1 MHLPSGAVRL
11 VAAFGLLLLVSLL
24 VLHGRGPLAGSPVS
38 RRRVDDPAALFLSL
52 STGANASIAAN
63 LRALTAG
70 PHLAGTPPAAGPA
83 DYVLARL
90 RAAGL
95 PTLTREYAPLLS
107 YPARASLALLQPDR
121 SLLAPLSVE
130 EPADV
135 GRRFVQPYHAY
146 APSGGAV
153 AEAVFVNL
161 GREEDYL
168 ALERL
173 GVSVRGRVAVA
184 VRGGGYRGGVVSRAA
199 EKGAVAVL
207 IAGHADGGVERGV
220 VLLGGP
226 GDPLTP
232 GWAATPGAERLGFD
246 NEAVK
251 RRFPTIP
258 SMPVSSQTALAII
271 RSLGGP
277 AIPAEW
283 KKASFEVDVG
293 GVGPGPTLVNFTYQV
308 SIGVWICALEFRIA
322 VVCPMQILAVP
333 RWRHEID
340 HNCSLI
346 SLFKEDRKL
355 ATVRDVFATIK
366 GYEEPD
372 RYVILGNHRD
382 AWTYGAVDPNSG
394 TAALLDI
401 ARRLGIMLQSG
412 WTPRRTIILC
422 SWDAEE
428 FGMIGST
435 EWVEENLADL
445 HSKAVAYLNV
455 DCAVQ
460 GVGLFAGSTPQL
472 DKLLVD
478 VTMQV
483 KDPDVTGKTVHDTWN
498 EMDGGINIERLARTD
513 SDFAPFLHHAGI
525 PCVDLYY
532 GKEFPGYHTALDSYN
547 WMEGHGDPLFLRHL
561 AITEIWGLLALRL
574 ADDPVLPFDYQTYAS
589 QIQEH
594 ANAFSAVMNNSQ
606 SVNLMNG
613 FINDLSHAAK
623 EILKEAKELEQ
634 LDLNDEYTI
643 MRRRL
648 LNDRLLLAER
658 SFLQAEG
665 LQGREWF
672 KHLHLCLCPQLYSPP
687 EDYESKLSFLPG
699 IADAISRSGNLT
711 VQERELTL
719 KHEVWKVSRAIQ
731 RAASVLIGEFSQ
743 QNEQSN
749 YSFAV
754 AP

>member
-1 MHLPSGAVRL
+1 MPHHPALARLSSGSARL
-11 VAAFGLLLLVSLL
+11 AAAFGLLLLASLL
-24 VLHGRGPLAGSPVS
+24 VLHLRPAKPLVGTSDGRRHP
-38 RRRVDDPAALFLSL
+38 DPAALFLSL
-52 STGANASIAAN
+52 SPGANTTIAAD

-70 PHLAGTPPAAGPA
+70 PHLAGTPASAGPA
-83 DYVLARL
+83 AHVLARF

-95 PTLTREYAPLLS
+95 QTLTRDYRPLLS
-107 YPARASLALLQPDR
+107 YPAGASLALLRADG
-121 SLLAPLSVE
+121 SLLARLSTD
-130 EPADV
+130 EPADA
-135 GRRFVQPYHAY
+135 GRRFVRPYHAY

-173 GVSVRGRVAVA
+173 GVGVRGRVAVA
-184 VRGGGYRGGVVSRAA
+184 VRGGGYRGGVVARAA
-199 EKGAVAVL
+199 ERGAVAVL
-207 IAGHADGGVERGV
+207 IAGHADGGVERGT

-232 GWAATPGAERLGFD
+232 GWAVTAGAERLGLD
-246 NEAVK
+246 NVSVK

-258 SMPVSSQTALAII
+258 SMPISFKTAVAIV
-271 RSLGGP
+271 RSLAGP
-277 AIPAEW
+277 DIPAEL
-283 KKASFEVDVG
+283 KSGLGVDNG
-293 GVGPGPTLVNFTYQV
+293 RVGPGPALVNFTYQ
-308 SIGVWICALEFRIA
+308 
-322 VVCPMQILAVP
+322 
-333 RWRHEID
+333 
-340 HNCSLI
+340 
-346 SLFKEDRKL
+346 EDKKL
-355 ATVRDVFATIK
+355 ATIRNVFAVIK

-394 TAALLDI
+394 TAALLNI
-401 ARRLGIMLQSG
+401 AQRLGIMLQSG

-478 VTMQV
+478 VTRQV
-483 KDPDVTGKTVHDTWN
+483 KDPDVMGKMVHDTWK
-498 EMDGGINIERLARTD
+498 EMNGGINIAVVCYIYYSISKDSLNLQIERLARTD
-513 SDFAPFLHHAGI
+513 SDFAAFLHHAGI

-532 GKEFPGYHTALDSYN
+532 GEEFPGYHTALDSFN
-547 WMEGHGDPLFLRHL
+547 WMERHGDPLFLRHL

-594 ANAFSAVMNNSQ
+594 TNAITVVMNNSRL
-606 SVNLMNG
+606 VNLMNEC
-613 FINDLSHAAK
+613 ISDLSRAAM
-623 EILKEAKELEQ
+623 EILKEAKLCRT
-634 LDLNDEYTI
+634 LFVSSLVITS
-643 MRRRL
+643 
-648 LNDRLLLAER
+648 LAFVYL
-658 SFLQAEG
+658 S
-665 LQGREWF
+665 
-672 KHLHLCLCPQLYSPP
+672 QLYSPP
-687 EDYESKLSFLPG
+687 EDYESKLSFFPG
-699 IADAISRSGNLT
+699 IADAISQPGNLT
-711 VQERELTL
+711 IDERQVVL
-719 KHEVWKVSRAIQ
+719 KHEVWKISRAIQ
-731 RAASVLIGEFSQ
+731 RAASVLSGEFSQ
-743 QNEQSN
+743 QKESPE
-749 YSFAV
+749 SSVVV

>member
-1 MHLPSGAVRL
+1 MPHSYSHPALARLPPGSVRL
-11 VAAFGLLLLVSLL
+11 VIGFGLLLLVSLL
-24 VLHGRGPLAGSPVS
+24 VLHRRPARPLVRSGGRHP
-38 RRRVDDPAALFLSL
+38 DPAALFLSL
-52 STGANASIAAN
+52 SAGANASIAAD

-70 PHLAGTPPAAGPA
+70 PHLAGTPAAAGA
-83 DYVLARL
+83 TAHVLARL

-95 PTLTREYAPLLS
+95 QTLTREYKPLLS
-107 YPARASLALLQPDR
+107 YPGHASLALLRPDR
-121 SLLAPLSVE
+121 SLLSRLSVE

-135 GRRFVQPYHAY
+135 GRRLVPPYHAY

-168 ALERL
+168 GLERL
-173 GVSVRGRVAVA
+173 GVGVRGRIAVA
-184 VRGGGYRGGVVSRAA
+184 LRGGGYRGGVVARAA

-232 GWAATPGAERLGFD
+232 GWAATGGAERLGFD

-258 SMPVSSQTALAII
+258 SMPVSAKTAVAII

-283 KKASFEVDVG
+283 QVGIGVDIG
-293 GVGPGPTLVNFTYQV
+293 GVGPGPTLVNFTYQ
-308 SIGVWICALEFRIA
+308 
-322 VVCPMQILAVP
+322 
-333 RWRHEID
+333 
-340 HNCSLI
+340 
-346 SLFKEDRKL
+346 EDRIF
-355 ATVRDVFATIK
+355 ATIQDVFAIIK

-401 ARRLGIMLQSG
+401 SRRFGIMLQSG
-412 WTPRRTIILC
+412 WTPRRSIILC

-460 GVGLFAGSTPQL
+460 GVGLFVGSTPQL

-478 VTMQV
+478 VTRQV
-483 KDPDVTGKTVHDTWN
+483 KDPDVIGKMVHDTWN
-498 EMDGGINIERLARTD
+498 EMNGGINIERLARTD
-513 SDFAPFLHHAGI
+513 SDFSPFLHHAGI
-525 PCVDLYY
+525 PSVDLYY

-547 WMEGHGDPLFLRHL
+547 WMAKHGDPLFLRHL

-574 ADDPVLPFDYQTYAS
+574 ADDPVLPFDYQAYAS

-594 ANAFSAVMNNSQ
+594 TNAFAAMMNNIQ
-606 SVNLMNG
+606 RVNLMNG
-613 FINDLSHAAK
+613 FIKDLSGAAM
-623 EILKEAKELEQ
+623 EVTKEAKRLQQ
-634 LDLNDEYTI
+634 LDLHDEHATMI
-643 MRRRL
+643 RRL

-658 SFLQAEG
+658 SFLQSEG
-665 LQGREWF
+665 LKGRGWF
-672 KHLHLCLCPQLYSPP
+672 KHLLYSPS
-687 EDYESKLSFLPG
+687 EDYESKLSFFPG
-699 IADAISRSGNLT
+699 IADAISRSGNLSAKEQKVA
-711 VQERELTL
+711 VQ
-719 KHEVWKVSRAIQ
+719 HEVWKVSQAIQ
-731 RAASVLIGEFSQ
+731 RAASVLRGEFVSQ
-743 QNEQSN
+743 QNEPSN
-749 YSFAV
+749 FSFLV

>member
-1 MHLPSGAVRL
+1 MPGSVLARLPPGPARL
-11 VAAFGLLLLVSLL
+11 VIAVGLLLFLSLL
-24 VLHGRGPLAGSPVS
+24 VLVRHPAGPLARSTDAVAGGRIP
-38 RRRVDDPAALFLSL
+38 DPAALFLSL
-52 STGANASIAAN
+52 SSGANASIKAD

-70 PHLAGTPPAAGPA
+70 PHLAGTAPAAGPA
-83 DYVLARL
+83 ALVLGRF

-95 PTLTREYAPLLS
+95 QTLTREYSPLLS
-107 YPARASLALLQPDR
+107 YPGNASLALLRPDGSR
-121 SLLAPLSVE
+121 LAGLSLD
-130 EPADV
+130 EPADEARP
-135 GRRFVQPYHAY
+135 RRIVRPYHAY

-161 GREEDYL
+161 GREEDYA

-173 GVSVRGRVAVA
+173 GVSVRGRVAMA
-184 VRGGGYRGGVVSRAA
+184 RRGGGYRGGVVARAA

-207 IAGHADGGVERGV
+207 IAGRADGGVERGV

-232 GWAATPGAERLGFD
+232 GWAATGGAERLGFD
-246 NEAVK
+246 DEAVK
-251 RRFPTIP
+251 RRFPKIP
-258 SMPVSSQTALAII
+258 SMPVSAKTAEEII

-283 KKASFEVDVG
+283 QGGLGVDAG
-293 GVGPGPTLVNFTYQV
+293 GVGPGPTLVNFTYQ
-308 SIGVWICALEFRIA
+308 
-322 VVCPMQILAVP
+322 
-333 RWRHEID
+333 
-340 HNCSLI
+340 
-346 SLFKEDRKL
+346 EDRKL
-355 ATVRDVFATIK
+355 ETIQDIFGVIK
-366 GYEEPD
+366 GSEEPD

-394 TAALLDI
+394 TASLLDI

-412 WTPRRTIILC
+412 WRPRRSIILC

-445 HSKAVAYLNV
+445 HTKAVAYLNV

-478 VTMQV
+478 VTRQV
-483 KDPDVTGKTVHDTWN
+483 KDPDVMGRMVHDTWN
-498 EMDGGINIERLARTD
+498 EMNGGISIERLARTD

-525 PCVDLYY
+525 PSVDLYY

-547 WMEGHGDPLFLRHL
+547 WMEKHGDPLFLRHL
-561 AITEIWGLLALRL
+561 AITEIWGLLALHL
-574 ADDPVLPFDYQTYAS
+574 ADDPVLPFDYQDYAS
-589 QIQEH
+589 QLQEH
-594 ANAFSAVMNNSQ
+594 RNALSALMSNSQ
-606 SVNLMNG
+606 AVNLMNG
-613 FINDLSHAAK
+613 SIYDLSRAAM
-623 EILKEAKELEQ
+623 EVLTEAKKLQ
-634 LDLNDEYTI
+634 QVDVYDENAR

-665 LQGREWF
+665 LQGRGWF
-672 KHLHLCLCPQLYSPP
+672 KHLLYSPP
-687 EDYESKLSFLPG
+687 EDYESKLSFFPG
-699 IADAISRSGNLT
+699 IADAISRSGNLSAE
-711 VQERELTL
+711 EREASIQ
-719 KHEVWKVSRAIQ
+719 HEVWKVSRAIQ
-731 RAASVLIGEFSQ
+731 RAASVLRGEFSG
-743 QNEQSN
+743 QNDPSKF
-749 YSFAV
+749 SSLV
-754 AP
+754 TP

>member
-1 MHLPSGAVRL
+1 MAARVGPGSVRVL
-11 VAAFGLLLLVSLL
+11 AGFGLLLLVSLL
-24 VLHGRGPLAGSPVS
+24 VLHGRPAGLLARSGGG
-38 RRRVDDPAALFLSL
+38 RRRIRDPAALFLSL
-52 STGANASIAAN
+52 SPGANASIAAD

-70 PHLAGTPPAAGPA
+70 PHLAGTPAGEGA
-83 DYVLARL
+83 TARVLARL

-95 PTLTREYAPLLS
+95 QTLAREYRPLLS
-107 YPARASLALLQPDR
+107 YPVRASLALLAPGGA
-121 SLLAPLSVE
+121 LLARLSVE
-130 EPADV
+130 EPADA
-135 GRRFVQPYHAY
+135 GRRLVPPYHAY
-146 APSGGAV
+146 APSGAAV

-184 VRGGGYRGGVVSRAA
+184 LRGGGYRGGVVARAA

-207 IAGHADGGVERGV
+207 IAGRADGGVERGV

-232 GWAATPGAERLGFD
+232 GWAATGGAERLGFD

-258 SMPVSSQTALAII
+258 SMPVSATTAVAIL

-277 AIPAEW
+277 AIPPEW
-283 KKASFEVDVG
+283 KAGIGVDAG
-293 GVGPGPTLVNFTYQV
+293 GVGPGPTLVNFTYQ
-308 SIGVWICALEFRIA
+308 R
-322 VVCPMQILAVP
+322 
-333 RWRHEID
+333 
-340 HNCSLI
+340 
-346 SLFKEDRKL
+346 
-355 ATVRDVFATIK
+355 
-366 GYEEPD
+366 YEEPD

-412 WTPRRTIILC
+412 WKPRRSIILC

-435 EWVEENLADL
+435 EWVEENIADL

-460 GVGLFAGSTPQL
+460 GEGLFAGATPQL

-478 VTMQV
+478 VTRQV
-483 KDPDVTGKTVHDTWN
+483 KDPDVIGKMVHDTWN
-498 EMDGGINIERLARTD
+498 EMNDGINIERLARTD
-513 SDFAPFLHHAGI
+513 SDFAAFLHHAGI
-525 PCVDLYY
+525 PSLDLYY
-532 GKEFPGYHTALDSYN
+532 GKEFPGYHTARDSYN
-547 WMEGHGDPLFLRHL
+547 WMEMHGDPMFLRHL

-574 ADDPVLPFDYQTYAS
+574 ADDPVLPFDYQAYAS
-589 QIQEH
+589 QLQEH
-594 ANAFSAVMNNSQ
+594 TSAFAAMMNDKQ
-606 SVNLMNG
+606 SVNLLNG
-613 FINDLSHAAK
+613 FINDLSSAAMEVLRETK
-623 EILKEAKELEQ
+623 KLINNGDCCFGTKIQKLKQ
-634 LDLNDEYTI
+634 LDLDDEYTM
-643 MRRRL
+643 MRRRM

-665 LQGREWF
+665 LQGRGWF
-672 KHLHLCLCPQLYSPP
+672 KHLLYSPP
-687 EDYESKLSFLPG
+687 EDYESKLSFFPG
-699 IADAISRSGNLT
+699 IADAISRSSNLS
-711 VQERELTL
+711 VKEQEEVVL
-719 KHEVWKVSRAIQ
+719 HEVWKVSRAIQ
-731 RAASVLIGEFSQ
+731 RAAGVLRGEFSQ
-743 QNEQSN
+743 QNKPSGI
-749 YSFAV
+749 SLL
-754 AP
+754 PTP